1 MKIVLIRPPN
11 SRGEVSILSHTIPV
25 NLGCLASYL
34 MKNGYEVEIWDYET
48 EQFIIHEFINK
59 IKISSPSI
67 IGFSCFTP
75 TIISGHKLAKIIKEN
90 FYDIKT
96 VIGGPHSTALPKKT
110 LEKFP
115 YFDFVIIGE
124 GEETL
129 LKFCNSIKENNI
141 QEGILGL
148 AYRTPNGIKEEL
160 RRPLIKNLDDLPFPN
175 RDLLNINS
183 LKRGHVSRGISN
195 KLKNTGIYTSRGC
208 PIGCIFCAISITMG
222 NCVRFRSVENV
233 LLEVEECIKK
243 YQIEHFTV
251 EDDTFTINQ
260 ERAMKIMEGFQKL
273 GVKSWHCEGTRVNA
287 VTLGLLKL
295 MVKTGCQKIV
305 FGVESGSPRILELI
319 KKKITVEQ
327 VKNAFKWAKEAGFKY
342 IEGDFIIGSHP
353 SETIKDLEMT
363 VDLIK
368 EIKPDLISAT
378 ILVPYPG
385 TEVYNLMKEKGYIFL
400 ENWENFV
407 MLDQLPS
414 WRTEYFTPE
423 DILTLQRKVLRSFYL
438 RPAYIAR
445 TLKKLRSL
453 DEVKYWTNAGWDF
466 VKWILNKKL
475 S

>member
-11 SRGEVSILSHTIPV
+11 SRGEVSILSHTVPV

-48 EQFIIHEFINK
+48 EQFIIDEFINK

-75 TIISGHKLAKIIKEN
+75 TIISGHKLAQIIKKN
-90 FYDIKT
+90 FPHIKT
-96 VIGGPHSTALPKKT
+96 IVGGPHSTALPKKT
-110 LEKFP
+110 LEEFP
-115 YFDFVIIGE
+115 YFDFVIMGE

-129 LKFCNSIKENNI
+129 LEFCNSIKENKD

-148 AYRTPNGIKEEL
+148 AYRTSNGIKEEL

-175 RDLLNINS
+175 RDLLNIN
-183 LKRGHVSRGISN
+183 LMKKGHISRGISN

-260 ERAMKIMEGFQKL
+260 ERAIKIMEGFQKL

-287 VTLGLLKL
+287 VTPELLKL

-327 VKNAFKWAKEAGFKY
+327 VKNAFKWAREAGFKY

-353 SETIKDLEMT
+353 SETIKDLET
-363 VDLIK
+363 TKDLIK
-368 EIKPDLISAT
+368 EIKPDLISVT

-385 TEVYNLMKEKGYIFL
+385 TEVYNLMKERGYIFS

-407 MLDQLPS
+407 MFDRLPS
-414 WRTEYFTPE
+414 WRTEFFTPDE
-423 DILTLQRKVLRSFYL
+423 LLRLQKKILSSFYL
-438 RPAYIAR
+438 RVSYFIHI
-445 TLKKLRSL
+445 LKKLKSL
-453 DEVKYWTNAGWDF
+453 EELKYWSEIGVDF
-466 VKWILNKKL
+466 IKWLFQGRL
-475 S
+475 T